1 MNESPDSGD
10 EPLIQTVAEPVQEL
24 LKRQAALE
32 DEGKPKAAPAHADGF
47 EPPKKPRTQSPKT
60 VLFRP
65 TGRQPLALLT
75 ILDDGHREQGE
86 RIRIRDSRVT
96 IGREKGFVT
105 VPFDVDISSQHVEL
119 RCQKVQGKSRWYL
132 IDLNSTN
139 GTFLRA
145 YRARLSQETDLIC
158 GSRRYRFQLPGD
170 REQVDET
177 KALETQAYQAPRR
190 TMMQQFVPRL
200 TEIGLDDNLDSASFM
215 IGASNTRLGRSQSC
229 EISVTDDPFL
239 SPQHA
244 RFIQDER
251 GRWTIED
258 TNSLNGVW
266 IRIKRM
272 PLDQQAE
279 FQIGQQR
286 FRFQPHAMARK

>member
-1 MNESPDSGD
+1 MNQSPDSGD
-10 EPLIQTVAEPVQEL
+10 EPIIQTVAEPVQEL

-32 DEGKPKAAPAHADGF
+32 DEAKPKATPPHVEGPGPAQ
-47 EPPKKPRTQSPKT
+47 KPRAQSPKT

-65 TGRQPLALLT
+65 TSRQPLALLT

-96 IGREKGFVT
+96 IGREKGSVT
-105 VPFDVDISSQHVEL
+105 VPFDVDISSQHAEL
-119 RCQKVQGKSRWYL
+119 RCQKVRGKSRWYL
-132 IDLNSTN
+132 LDLNSTN

-145 YRARLSQETDLIC
+145 YRARLSRETELIC

-170 REQVDET
+170 RQQLGET
-177 KALETQAYQAPRR
+177 KALETQAYQAPPR

-200 TEIGLDDNLDSASFM
+200 TEIGINGDSDSATFA
-215 IGASNTRLGRSQSC
+215 IAASITCFGRSQSC
-229 EISVTDDPFL
+229 EISVIDDPFL
-239 SPQHA
+239 SPRHA
-244 RFIQDER
+244 IFTQDER
-251 GRWTIED
+251 GRWIIED
-258 TNSLNGVW
+258 NNSLNGVW

-286 FRFQPHAMARK
+286 FCFQPHAVARK

>member
-1 MNESPDSGD
+1 MNQPPNSSD

-32 DEGKPKAAPAHADGF
+32 DEGRPKAAPPETDGSSSAKKPQSN
-47 EPPKKPRTQSPKT
+47 PPKTM
-60 VLFRP
+60 LFRP
-65 TGRQPLALLT
+65 TGRQPLSLLT

-86 RIRIRDSRVT
+86 RIRIRDSQVT
-96 IGREKGFVT
+96 IGREKGSVT
-105 VPFDVDISSQHVEL
+105 VPFDADISSQHVEL
-119 RCQKVQGKSRWYL
+119 RCQKVNGRSRWYL
-132 IDLNSTN
+132 VDLNSTN

-145 YRARLSQETDLIC
+145 YRACLSRETELIC

-170 REQVDET
+170 RQQPEET
-177 KALETQAYQAPRR
+177 KALETQRYQAPPR

-200 TEIGLDDNLDSASFM
+200 TEIGIDEDSDSAPIM
-215 IGASNTRLGRSQSC
+215 IAASNTRFGRKHSC
-229 EISVTDDPFL
+229 EISVTDDSFL
-239 SPQHA
+239 SPTHA
-244 RFIQDER
+244 TFKQDDR
-251 GRWTIED
+251 GRWFIED
-258 TNSLNGVW
+258 NNSLNGVW

-286 FRFQPHAMARK
+286 FRFQPYAMARK